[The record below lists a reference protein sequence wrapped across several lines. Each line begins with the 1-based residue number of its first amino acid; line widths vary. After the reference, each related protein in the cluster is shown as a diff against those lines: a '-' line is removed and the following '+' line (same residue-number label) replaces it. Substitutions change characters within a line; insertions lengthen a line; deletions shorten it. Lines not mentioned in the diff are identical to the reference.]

1 MFKAKRILFWIKDDA
16 PTLDERVIALSY
28 GPGVTFRNA
37 RIPVPVGGS
46 IERCDAVTAIDVEV
60 IPARYRETYP
70 VLERPEDLAK
80 LYEAEFANMREAK
93 AAATAAQSIITAG
106 KAQAEKMA
114 ATAREALAEAQD
126 GEKPPQATKAPTK
139 GAKAPQAP
147 ATPPAWAPN
156 S

>member
-28 GPGVTFRNA
+28 GPGLTFRNA

-46 IERCDAVTAIDVEV
+46 IERCDAVTAIDLDT
-60 IPARYRETYP
+60 IPERYREAYP

-93 AAATAAQSIITAG
+93 AAATAAHSLIAAG

-114 ATAREALAEAQD
+114 EAAKTALAEAQD